1 MSKAKRVTNGK
12 VRYGVVGVGAISQG
26 SFMPGVRNTKNSE
39 IAALV
44 TDDPEKAAALK
55 EKYGDLAVYD
65 YDDLDK
71 LLAADEVDA
80 LYVATPN
87 HLHTPY
93 VVPALK
99 AGVHVLLE
107 KPMAVSEEDCKAM
120 IAAAEESGAKLM
132 IAYRLH
138 FEPATVAAIGQVR
151 DGDIGEPR
159 VFTSTFSQALD
170 PKNHRAEHGFNGG
183 PVYDMGVYPINA
195 CRQFFGAEPVEV
207 SAVASRNA
215 DWGLDLDDTV
225 SVTLRFPNGGLAVFV
240 ASYAMDEYE
249 HYSIVGT
256 KGSVAFQPAFGY
268 GVGLEYDVKTG
279 GETEHKSFPETDQFG
294 GEAEYFSR
302 CIIED
307 LEPEPDGEEGWCDV
321 RIVEAVRRSLETGR
335 PQTLEPYARKRRI
348 EPSQAMGLAPV
359 GDVEMVNAS
368 DPSRN
373 AD

>member
-1 MSKAKRVTNGK
+1 MKAKRVTNGK
-12 VRYGVVGVGAISQG
+12 VRYGVVAGGAISQG
-26 SFMPGVRNTKNSE
+26 AFMPGVRNTKNSE
-39 IAALV
+39 LTVLV
-44 TDDPEKAAALK
+44 TGDPEKAAALK
-55 EKYGDLAVYD
+55 EEFGLQKTYD
-65 YDDLDK
+65 YEEFDK
-71 LLAADEVDA
+71 LLQADEVDA
-80 LYVATPN
+80 LYIATPN

-99 AGVHVLLE
+99 AGIHVLLE
-107 KPMAVSEEDCKAM
+107 KPMAVNEEDCKAM

-132 IAYRLH
+132 VAYRLH
-138 FEPATVAAIGQVR
+138 FEPATVAAIEQVR

-170 PKNHRAEHGFNGG
+170 PDNHRAKNGFDGG

-195 CRQFFGAEPVEV
+195 CRQLFGAEPIEV
-207 SAVASRNA
+207 SAVPSRNK

-225 SVTLRFPNGGLAVFV
+225 SVTLRFPNDALAVFV

-256 KGSVAFQPAFGY
+256 KGSIAFKPAFGY
-268 GVGLEYDVKTG
+268 GMGLEYDVKTA

-307 LEPEPDGEEGWCDV
+307 LDPEPDGEEGWCDV
-321 RIVEAVRRSLETGR
+321 RIVEAIRRALETGQ
-335 PQTLEPYARKRRI
+335 PQKLEPYTRKHRI
-348 EPSQAMGLAPV
+348 EPSQASGLAPMAE
-359 GDVEMVNAS
+359 VEMVNAAN
-368 DPSRN
+368 PSRN
-373 AD
+373 EG